1 MRFAVPLAVL
11 AYLIKKNPFYRTYPI
26 MLPIMVASWFIVFY
40 RMVKYSKRTNNM
52 VHQILLDPTG
62 VELTFI
68 YKNQLAR
75 RLRTDMPEARMLA
88 SQMMNPP
95 QGGQYKPLAGD
106 LFPEIY
112 PFEFERIFD
121 YNYFW
126 LKYYIS
132 QRTFFAIPKRPIYVN
147 YEVLCNSLA
156 TNLIDLSQADIHQL
170 NNENMTI
177 EELEQLLET

>member
-1 MRFAVPLAVL
+1 
-11 AYLIKKNPFYRTYPI
+11 
-26 MLPIMVASWFIVFY
+26 
-40 RMVKYSKRTNNM
+40 
-52 VHQILLDPTG
+52 
-62 VELTFI
+62 
-68 YKNQLAR
+68 
-75 RLRTDMPEARMLA
+75 
-88 SQMMNPP
+88 MNPP

-106 LFPEIY
+106 LFPEQY